1 MNLVTGGAGFLG
13 THLVHRLLA
22 AGESVRVLE
31 RPGAATEHL
40 PVDRIEIFE
49 GDICERAAVRGA
61 VRGCRRVYHLAA
73 DPNLWTPNRR
83 DFDAINHQ
91 GAVHVLTEALDAG
104 AERVLHT
111 STESI
116 LTSRHFAGGAVEDLE
131 LRREDM
137 VGPYCL
143 SKFLA
148 EREALRLAHDGAPVV
163 VVNPTLPVGPGDRG
177 MSPPTRMTVAFCRGA
192 LPAYLECRFNMID
205 ARDVAEGM
213 VAAME
218 RARTGKRYLLGSRN
232 LRLSEWLAMVG
243 RLVGRKPPRWRVPY
257 PIAFAAGHVGEFL
270 ADHVTGRMPNAT
282 VTGVRLTRYC
292 MHFDPTPS
300 LTELGIRPRP
310 LEESLRDAIGWY
322 RSMGWIE

>member
-13 THLVHRLLA
+13 SHLVDRLLA
-22 AGESVRVLE
+22 DGESVRVLE
-31 RPGAATEHL
+31 RPGAATDHL
-40 PVDRIEIFE
+40 PTERIELVH
-49 GDICERAAVRGA
+49 GDIRDRTAVRAAVA
-61 VRGCRRVYHLAA
+61 GCERVYHLAA
-73 DPNLWTPNRR
+73 DPNLWTRDRR
-83 DFDAINHQ
+83 DFDAVNHR
-91 GAVHVLTEALDAG
+91 GTVHVLTEALQAG
-104 AERVLHT
+104 ARRVLHT

-116 LTSRHFAGGAVEDLE
+116 LTSRGFSGGAVEDLE

-148 EREALRLAHDGAPVV
+148 EQAALKLARDGAPVV
-163 VVNPTLPVGPGDRG
+163 VVNPTLPIGPGDRG
-177 MSPPTRMTVAFCRGA
+177 MSPPTRMTVAFCRGR

-205 ARDVAEGM
+205 ARDVAAGM
-213 VAAME
+213 VATME
-218 RARTGKRYLLGSRN
+218 HGQAGKRYLLGFRN

-243 RLVGRKPPRWRVPY
+243 RLVDHGAPRWRVPY
-257 PIAFAAGHVGEFL
+257 PVALAAGYLGEFL

-300 LTELGIRPRP
+300 LSELGLEPRP
-310 LEESLRDAIGWY
+310 IEESLRDAILWY
-322 RSMGWIE
+322 RTMGWI